1 MKSVPPRGSG
11 CYRGVA
17 LTSLCTDV
25 LLTMNSLIT
34 YEQRDSF
41 AIVQINRPDKLNAI
55 SREMLAELTDLFTR
69 TAEDRELRA
78 IILTAAGDRAFSAG
92 TDLGELIDVSSSEAR
107 GVANRGQALCN
118 LIENSRVPVIAAV
131 NGIAA
136 GAGCELALAC
146 HIRIASQNASFSL
159 PELKLGIIPGY
170 GGTQRLTRE
179 VGRGRALEMML
190 TGRSVPAD
198 EALSIGLVNRVVPAE
213 ALQAE
218 TEKLAGEIAQLA
230 PLAIRSCLEAV
241 TRGADMQLEK
251 ALDLEAQL
259 FARLFAT
266 DDMREGTR
274 AFLEKRKPAFKGK

>member
-1 MKSVPPRGSG
+1 M
-11 CYRGVA
+11 
-17 LTSLCTDV
+17 TSLI
-25 LLTMNSLIT
+25 N
-34 YEQRDSF
+34 YERRESF
-41 AIVQINRPDKLNAI
+41 AVIRLNRPEKLNAV
-55 SREMLAELTDLFTR
+55 SRDMLAELTDIFKQT
-69 TAEDRELRA
+69 TDDHDLRA
-78 IILTAAGDRAFSAG
+78 IILTGEGDRAFSAG
-92 TDLGELIDVSSSEAR
+92 TDLGELIDIPAAEAR

-118 LIENSRVPVIAAV
+118 QVENSPVPVIAAV

-146 HIRIASQNASFSL
+146 HLRIASTNSSFSL

-179 VGRGRALEMML
+179 IGRGRAFEIML
-190 TGRSVPAD
+190 TGRSVAAE
-198 EALSIGLVNRVVPAE
+198 EALRIGLVNRVVPSDALLAEAE
-213 ALQAE
+213 ALAH
-218 TEKLAGEIAQLA
+218 EIAQLA

-274 AFLEKRKPAFKGK
+274 AFLEKRKPTFKGK

>member
-1 MKSVPPRGSG
+1 M
-11 CYRGVA
+11 
-17 LTSLCTDV
+17 
-25 LLTMNSLIT
+25 
-34 YEQRDSF
+34 
-41 AIVQINRPDKLNAI
+41 
-55 SREMLAELTDLFTR
+55 
-69 TAEDRELRA
+69 RA
-78 IILTAAGDRAFSAG
+78 IILTGAGDRAFSAG
-92 TDLGELIDVSSSEAR
+92 TDLGELIHVPSAEAR

-118 LIENSRVPVIAAV
+118 QIEDSPVPVIAAV

-146 HIRIASQNASFSL
+146 HIRIASSNASFSL
-159 PELKLGIIPGY
+159 PETKLGIIPGY

-179 VGRGRALEMML
+179 MGRGRALEIML
-190 TGRSVPAD
+190 TGRTVAAD
-198 EALSIGLVNRVVPAE
+198 EALRIGLINRVAPAAALLAE
-213 ALQAE
+213 AE
-218 TEKLAGEIAQLA
+218 RLAREISQLA

-274 AFLEKRKPAFKGK
+274 AFLETSRVQRRNLCSGLR

>member
-1 MKSVPPRGSG
+1 MS
-11 CYRGVA
+11 
-17 LTSLCTDV
+17 
-25 LLTMNSLIT
+25 SLIK
-34 YEQRDSF
+34 YELRESF
-41 AIVQINRPDKLNAI
+41 AVVCLNRPDKLNAL
-55 SREMLAELTDLFTR
+55 SSGMLAELAEIFTQ
-69 TAEDRELRA
+69 AADDQELRA
-78 IILTAAGDRAFSAG
+78 IILAAAGDRAFSAG
-92 TDLGELIDVSSSEAR
+92 TDLAELIDVESSEAR

-118 LIENSRVPVIAAV
+118 LIENSPVPVIAAV

-146 HIRIASQNASFSL
+146 HIRIASQSSSFSL

-170 GGTQRLTRE
+170 GGTQRLMRE
-179 VGRGRALEMML
+179 VGRGRALDIML
-190 TGRSVPAD
+190 TGRTVPAE
-198 EALSIGLVNRVVPAE
+198 EALRIGLVNRVIPAE
-213 ALQAE
+213 SLLAE
-218 TEKLAGEIAQLA
+218 AEKLAGEIAQLA